1 MEKKEIP
8 KFPKGFFQRKMPIK
22 PLSEAIKDSIP
33 LIWNDPFENVEKEKK
48 LSKKKA

>member
-1 MEKKEIP
+1 MEKNKIP

-33 LIWNDPFENVEKEKK
+33 LILSDPFKDIKNDKE